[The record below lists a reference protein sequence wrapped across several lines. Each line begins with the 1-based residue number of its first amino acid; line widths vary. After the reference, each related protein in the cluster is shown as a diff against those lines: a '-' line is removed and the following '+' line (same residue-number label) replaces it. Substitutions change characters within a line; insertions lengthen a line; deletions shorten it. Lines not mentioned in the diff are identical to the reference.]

1 MRLSSEFW
9 VSAYLRQSEREGD
22 FAGLIR
28 KGAARGG
35 AIFVIVNRRLD
46 GLVDLYAPAPQS
58 MLRDDTGER
67 LFYRMLE
74 GVDEK
79 KVAAAIEKEL
89 RFDSDLWVIE
99 RESRSACH
107 NLPLV
112 DVTRR

>member
-28 KGAARGG
+28 KGTARGG
-35 AIFVIVNRRLD
+35 TIFVIINRLD
-46 GLVDLYAPAPQS
+46 GLADLYAPAPQS
-58 MLRDDTGER
+58 MLSGDTGER

-74 GVDEK
+74 GVDEE

-112 DVTRR
+112 DVTRP